1 MVWPLGPTCARAA
14 LVLGIALL
22 CPACTSLA
30 TGPGWTDGG
39 LAVLGP
45 RRAAEREVEEA
56 RERERLARLPSKIGA
71 RHILVMHARS
81 QSKPETVS
89 RSREEARKKAQ
100 QCLDSLRGGTAW
112 EAVLKECSDEPG
124 AIDRGGDLGVFER
137 GQMVRTFSDAAFQLT
152 VGQISELVETP
163 YGFHIIQRTE

>member
-1 MVWPLGPTCARAA
+1 MARPLGSACARAF
-14 LVLGIALL
+14 VLGIALV
-22 CPACTSLA
+22 CPACSSLA
-30 TGPGWTDGG
+30 TGPEWTDGG

-45 RRAAEREVEEA
+45 RRAAEREASERREQERMA
-56 RERERLARLPSKIGA
+56 RMPSKIGA

-81 QSKPETVS
+81 QSKPETVG

-100 QCLDSLRGGTAW
+100 GCLDSLRSGAAW
-112 EAVLKECSDEPG
+112 GAVLGECSDEPG
-124 AIDRGGDLGVFER
+124 AAERGGDLGVFER
-137 GQMVRTFSDAAFQLT
+137 GQMVRTFSDAAFQLS